1 MRFSLSSAAVV
12 VFSVSVGL
20 AATTARPGTDLPGF
34 PKFELLFSTN
44 VNIQNTSTPIELPV
58 GNRFRTSIGGGTV
71 FDARGKKIGQIVSGF
86 GSETGYVDSAG
97 VANLEAK
104 ELWHFDDDDHY
115 ALTQTLGPARIDGVT
130 GECRGIARFI
140 IETDSPTRSKYN
152 SWLLVT
158 HISGSAP
165 NLHLD
170 IYGADPAAL
179 PSVFPKN

>member
-1 MRFSLSSAAVV
+1 MRFSLSATAALLSACA
-12 VFSVSVGL
+12 GL
-20 AATTARPGTDLPGF
+20 ATAAARPGAGDLPGF

-71 FDARGKKIGQIVSGF
+71 FDARGKKIGEIVSGF

-179 PSVFPKN
+179 PSVLKN